1 MRFYNREKEL
11 TLLNTM
17 FSQSDQSG
25 KMTVITGR
33 RRVGKTMLSLESVKD
48 QKFVYFFVSKKS
60 EQLLVEDFLAE
71 IRKNFDFPVIGIF
84 RAMSQIFE
92 LLLEIGKKEK
102 FTLIIDEFQ
111 EFMNINP
118 SVYGEIQKLWDLN
131 KFNVKM
137 HVIFSGSVYS
147 VMTRLFEHAKEPLFG
162 RADRIIVLQPFSIKT
177 IWNILNDHGVNDYRV
192 LTDFYI
198 ITGGIPKYIDMLVT
212 NDALSFKDATDFIC
226 QEYSPFLNEGKNL
239 LIEEFGKEYSTY
251 FSILSLISSGKT
263 SRPEI
268 ESILETPIGGYVERM
283 ASTYGILT
291 SRRPINSKQQSRT
304 IKYEIVDNFLKF
316 WFRFIH
322 KNNSAIESGN
332 FNYLKEVI
340 NRDYATFSGA
350 LLEKFFHELFA
361 QTGKYNKI
369 GSFWEK
375 GNLNEIDLVAIND
388 MEKRITFAEIKRNRE
403 NISIPSLK
411 EKSQLLLQSYKKYEV
426 EYLALSFEN
435 IPEYLI

>member
-1 MRFYNREKEL
+1 MKFYNREPEL

-17 FSQSDQSG
+17 FSQADQSG

-33 RRVGKTMLSLESVKD
+33 RRVGKTMLSLESVKGE
-48 QKFVYFFVSKKS
+48 KFLYFFVSKKS
-60 EQLLVEDFLAE
+60 EQLLVADFIDE
-71 IRKNFDFPVIGIF
+71 IKKNFDFPIIGMLKT
-84 RAMSQIFE
+84 MSQIFE

-111 EFMNINP
+111 EFMNVNP

-131 KFNVKM
+131 KFDVKL

-162 RADRIIVLQPFSIKT
+162 RADRIIVLQPFNIKT
-177 IWNILNDHGVNDYRV
+177 IWDILNDYGVSDVRV

-212 NDALSFKDATDFIC
+212 NNALSFNNVIDFVC

-239 LIEEFGKEYSTY
+239 LIEEFGKEYTTY

-268 ESILETPIGGYVERM
+268 ESILETPIGGYLDRM
-283 ASTYGILT
+283 MSNYGIIK
-291 SRRPINSKQQSRT
+291 SKRPINSKPQSKT
-304 IKYEIVDNFLKF
+304 IRYEIVDNFLRF

-322 KNNSAIESGN
+322 KNNHAIESGN

-340 NRDYATFSGA
+340 NRDYATYSGA
-350 LLEKFFHELFA
+350 ILEKFFHELFA

-369 GSFWEK
+369 GSYWEK
-375 GNLNEIDLVAIND
+375 GNLNEIDIVAVND
-388 MEKRITFAEIKRNRE
+388 MEKRITIAEVKRNRE
-403 NISIPSLK
+403 SISIPVLK
-411 EKSQLLLQSYKKYEV
+411 EKSKTLLKSYKKYEV
-426 EYLALSFEN
+426 EYIALSFEN
-435 IPEYLI
+435 ISEYL

>member
-1 MRFYNREKEL
+1 MKFYNRETEL
-11 TLLNTM
+11 NILDKML
-17 FSQSDQSG
+17 SQADQSG
-25 KMTVITGR
+25 KMTIITGR
-33 RRVGKTMLSLESVKD
+33 RRVGKTMLSLESVKN

-84 RAMSQIFE
+84 RTMSQIFE
-92 LLLEIGKKEK
+92 LLIEIGKKEK

-111 EFMNINP
+111 DFMNVNP

-131 KFNVKM
+131 KFNVRM
-137 HVIFSGSVYS
+137 HVMFSGSIYS

-162 RADRIIVLQPFSIKT
+162 RADRIIVLQPFNIAT
-177 IWNILNDHGVNDYRV
+177 IQNILNDHGVNDMRT
-192 LTDFYI
+192 LTDYYI
-198 ITGGIPKYIDMLVT
+198 ITGGIPKYIDLLVT
-212 NDALSFKDATDFIC
+212 NNVFSFDDMTDFIC

-268 ESILETPIGGYVERM
+268 ESILETPIGGYIERM
-283 ASTYGILT
+283 ISTYGIIK
-291 SRRPINSKQQSRT
+291 SRRPFDSKEQSKT
-304 IKYEIVDNFLKF
+304 IKYEIVDNFLRF

-332 FNYLKEVI
+332 FNYLKEI
-340 NRDYATFSGA
+340 IQRDYAAYSGT

-361 QTGKYNKI
+361 RTGKYNRI
-369 GSFWEK
+369 GSYWEK
-375 GNLNEIDLVAIND
+375 GNLNEIDLVAVND
-388 MEKRITFAEIKRNRE
+388 MEKRITIAEIKRNRE
-403 NISIPSLK
+403 NISIPALK
-411 EKSQLLLQSYKKYEV
+411 EKSQTLLKSYKKYEV

-435 IPEYLI
+435 IQDYL